1 MLIVLIVFE
10 IGVVYR
16 LSVIGN
22 DVESSENYMA
32 DVYSRNLNNAFFFT
46 FRWLSSY
53 DRGFYQMPSLSNKE

>member
-22 DVESSENYMA
+22 DMWKVQKI
-32 DVYSRNLNNAFFFT
+32 T
-46 FRWLSSY
+46 WLMCI
-53 DRGFYQMPSLSNKE
+53 REI